1 MDEQTPER
9 VHDLLMELIR
19 VGGLLQPD
27 QTFEGEQVSMS
38 QAFGLHLL
46 DTDAPLSQRD
56 LAEHLHLEKSTVS
69 RMVAQLERKGLVV
82 RERDPANR
90 RLYRLRITRAGRAVH
105 NRLRTAIQ
113 QQYVDWVAAMTDN
126 ERAALV
132 TGLSAFIR
140 SMRTASD
147 ADRAPADQL

>member
-19 VGGLLQPD
+19 DGGLLQPD
-27 QTFEGEQVSMS
+27 QTFAGEQVSMS
-38 QAFGLHLL
+38 QAFGLHS
-46 DTDAPLSQRD
+46 DAPLSQRD